1 MKSAAHRLVVLVD
14 DDKLVVRTASRFLKM
29 RGYDTLGFY
38 TAQEAL
44 DELSQ
49 LSPFAIVADLHMP
62 GMNGA
67 ELLSLARTCA
77 PAANRILLTA
87 ESEVTTLA
95 RTMPLM
101 VAHAVVP
108 KTDLQNSLPLALE
121 RMRRDGERLNRHTE
135 AIAVATG
142 MVRALQARH
151 ITTVQEVIQLSQWT
165 RRLAQQYGLSEEQI
179 REAELGAL
187 LHDVGKLGLP
197 DEILFPGRCPS
208 PQQRVALRRHTEL
221 GVSMLQDSSLLR
233 GGVEIVGHH
242 HERWDASG
250 YPAKLNGDAIPIK
263 ARIFSVVAGY
273 ASHFAN
279 LVQHGTDAHRKAG
292 KALRNEVGRYYDP
305 RVVEALLSIP
315 RQVWTE
321 A

>member
-1 MKSAAHRLVVLVD
+1 MEPAAHRLVVLVD
-14 DDKLVVRTASRFLKM
+14 DDNLVVRTAARFLKTH
-29 RGYDTLGFY
+29 GYDTLVFG

-87 ESEVTTLA
+87 ESEVATLA
-95 RTMPLM
+95 RTMPIM

-108 KTDLQNSLPLALE
+108 KTDLQKSLPLALE
-121 RMRRDGERLNRHTE
+121 RMRRDGERLTRHTE

-151 ITTVQEVIQLSQWT
+151 ITTVGEVVQLSHWT
-165 RRLAQQYGLSEEQI
+165 RYLAQQYGLSEEQI

-197 DEILFPGRCPS
+197 DEVLFPGHRPS
-208 PQQRVALRRHTEL
+208 PQQQVALRRHTEI

-250 YPAKLNGDAIPIK
+250 YPAKLNGEAIPIK
-263 ARIFSVVAGY
+263 ARIFAAVAGY
-273 ASHFAN
+273 ASHHAN
-279 LVQHGTDAHRKAG
+279 LVQHGVDAHRKACE
-292 KALRNEVGRYYDP
+292 ALRNEVGRYYDP

-315 RQVWTE
+315 RQVWTGS
-321 A
+321 